1 MWNQAVNVLYRTRQG
16 LRRGKAPRR
25 QYPPYTN
32 KYKGGTLESP
42 SRVRA
47 GTAKGRSPQ
56 QTCVGWNRRRVEA
69 LGNAPPLRPC
79 ETPELMRKQAAYRRS
94 QHGALRSRS
103 PITIRLTL
111 LPMPVRIEKQ
121 QPPAS
126 LWNQAVNV
134 LYRTRQGLRRGKAPR
149 RQYPCAPAMGSP
161 GGWAGTRPRREAKRP
176 PAKHAVVAPAEQG
189 EAWAAGSC

>member
-1 MWNQAVNVLYRTRQG
+1 MAPDDDRASEHQGCHAGGHQGFRKWGTPPAKGAETSHGATVRNVPGTRSEARRSERSVTFVTLAWNQAVNVLFLFRTRQG

-25 QYPPYTN
+25 QYPPNTN

-79 ETPELMRKQAAYRRS
+79 ETPELMEKQAAYRRS

-103 PITIRLTL
+103 PPTIRLTL
-111 LPMPVRIEKQ
+111 YQCR
-121 QPPAS
+121 
-126 LWNQAVNV
+126 
-134 LYRTRQGLRRGKAPR
+134 
-149 RQYPCAPAMGSP
+149 
-161 GGWAGTRPRREAKRP
+161 
-176 PAKHAVVAPAEQG
+176 
-189 EAWAAGSC
+189 

>member
-1 MWNQAVNVLYRTRQG
+1 MKNRQEQQPPASLWNQAVNVLYRTRQG

-25 QYPPYTN
+25 QYPPNTN

-79 ETPELMRKQAAYRRS
+79 ETPELMKRKQAAYRRS

-103 PITIRLTL
+103 PPTIRLTL
-111 LPMPVRIEKQ
+111 LPMPVSFFWR
-121 QPPAS
+121 
-126 LWNQAVNV
+126 L
-134 LYRTRQGLRRGKAPR
+134 APLFTLLL
-149 RQYPCAPAMGSP
+149 QIG
-161 GGWAGTRPRREAKRP
+161 PRLTVYA
-176 PAKHAVVAPAEQG
+176 
-189 EAWAAGSC
+189 

>member
-1 MWNQAVNVLYRTRQG
+1 MNEAPGTSLAFCRDGVKRGERHKQYSTFECANTLARISDRLRRWLKRVVSHTTGTAARQG
-16 LRRGKAPRR
+16 AEAPI
-25 QYPPYTN
+25 PPHTYKN
-32 KYKGGTLESP
+32 KGGTLESP

-79 ETPELMRKQAAYRRS
+79 ETPELMKRKQAAYRRS

-111 LPMPVRIEKQ
+111 V
-121 QPPAS
+121 
-126 LWNQAVNV
+126 
-134 LYRTRQGLRRGKAPR
+134 
-149 RQYPCAPAMGSP
+149 
-161 GGWAGTRPRREAKRP
+161 
-176 PAKHAVVAPAEQG
+176 
-189 EAWAAGSC
+189 

>member
-1 MWNQAVNVLYRTRQG
+1 MQLKDQPGHAWQDSRRTGAHEKLKVGNRNREAATACVVVEPSCKRVVSHTTGTAARQG
-16 LRRGKAPRR
+16 AEAPI
-25 QYPPYTN
+25 PPYTN

-79 ETPELMRKQAAYRRS
+79 ETPALMMRKQAAYRRS

-103 PITIRLTL
+103 PPTIRLTL
-111 LPMPVRIEKQ
+111 YQCRVE
-121 QPPAS
+121 
-126 LWNQAVNV
+126 
-134 LYRTRQGLRRGKAPR
+134 
-149 RQYPCAPAMGSP
+149 
-161 GGWAGTRPRREAKRP
+161 
-176 PAKHAVVAPAEQG
+176 
-189 EAWAAGSC
+189 